1 MIIIRQYIPERPNAT
16 GRQLKLFKDSEIY
29 NKYRYHS
36 LITNL
41 TLPAQQVWNLYKQ
54 RADAENRIKELKYDF
69 GFDSFNMR
77 SFYGTEAALNM
88 VMLAYNLMSL
98 FRQVILQE
106 KTQPKLSTLRYKLF
120 AIGGYMVKEGNNRIL
135 KLSLAMKRREWF
147 LGLWG
152 KTLQFSL
159 PVSFSP

>member
-69 GFDSFNMR
+69 GFDS
-77 SFYGTEAALNM
+77 S
-88 VMLAYNLMSL
+88 
-98 FRQVILQE
+98 I
-106 KTQPKLSTLRYKLF
+106 
-120 AIGGYMVKEGNNRIL
+120 
-135 KLSLAMKRREWF
+135 
-147 LGLWG
+147 
-152 KTLQFSL
+152 
-159 PVSFSP
+159 